1 MPKVSVIIP
10 TYNRLAFLEE
20 AIGSVLSQ
28 DYEDYEL
35 IVVDD
40 GSTDGTEDMVGRFAG
55 RMTFIRQDNRGVSCA
70 RNRGIDNSTGEHIAF
85 LDSDDM
91 WLQYKLSSQMDFFT
105 RNPDALI
112 CHTEEIWVRNGV
124 RVNPMK
130 KHKKYSGMIF
140 ERVLPLCIVSPSSVM
155 IRRDLFFHTI
165 GLFDESLPACEDYD
179 LWLRI
184 AARFPIYLLETP
196 LIIKRG
202 GHTDQLSRKFA
213 GLDRFRIKALVKILE
228 SGTLSPRQ
236 YDASLRELRRKC
248 QIFGNGCMKR
258 GRIEEGEKYLKL
270 VEEHERRI

>member
-1 MPKVSVIIP
+1 MSKVSVVIP
-10 TYNRLAFLEE
+10 TYNRAAFLEE
-20 AIGSVLSQ
+20 AIESVLSQ

-40 GSTDGTEDMVGRFAG
+40 GSTDGTGDMVGRFAG

-70 RNRGIDNSTGEHIAF
+70 RNSGIEISTGEYIAL

-91 WLQYKLSSQMDFFT
+91 WLPDKLSSQIDFFT

-140 ERVLPLCIVSPSSVM
+140 EKVLPLCIVSPSSVM

-165 GLFDESLPACEDYD
+165 GFFDESLPACEDYD

-184 AARFPIYLLETP
+184 AARFPIHLLETP

-202 GHTDQLSRKFA
+202 GHADQLSRKYA

-228 SGTLSPRQ
+228 SGILSPRQ
-236 YDASLRELRRKC
+236 YEASLRELRRKC
-248 QIFGNGCMKR
+248 RIFGNGCMKR
-258 GRIEEGEKYLKL
+258 GRIEEGEKYLRL
-270 VEEHERRI
+270 AERHEPGI